1 MRRGQGWCICREPEE
16 QGGIFEAPGLTRG
29 EAPAEDTKFI
39 KWSYRFLLCI
49 NVSLNGCILEK
60 KNHSFLMNTSTHFR
74 EIKISEMQI

>member
-16 QGGIFEAPGLTRG
+16 QGGRFEAPGLTRG

-60 KNHSFLMNTSTHFR
+60 KSQFSDEYKHTF
-74 EIKISEMQI
+74 